1 MMGNARDRKEGSYC
15 FNCKFWR
22 GGDTPMEPDG
32 TPAEGWCGFT
42 LADGAQLYHD
52 TLGVTKSN
60 NWCCLWMAR
69 KDEDYM
75 DEIKGTMPS
84 GLPECPYQ
92 IGKLA
97 YTVVIGSAVSIS
109 IGNGNRVEKM
119 QMPYVMAATV
129 DVLMTDGEQWIPYH
143 KNEHGEIEPL
153 ANACKAVFGFVY
165 ATKEDAEKTLNE
177 LVENYQKAQRH
188 YIE

>member
-1 MMGNARDRKEGSYC
+1 
-15 FNCKFWR
+15 
-22 GGDTPMEPDG
+22 
-32 TPAEGWCGFT
+32 
-42 LADGAQLYHD
+42 
-52 TLGVTKSN
+52 
-60 NWCCLWMAR
+60 
-69 KDEDYM
+69 M

-92 IGKLA
+92 IGKPA
-97 YTVVIGSAVSIS
+97 YMVVIGSAVSIS

-153 ANACKAVFGFVY
+153 ANACKAAFGFVY

>member
-1 MMGNARDRKEGSYC
+1 MMVNARDRKEGSYC

-32 TPAEGWCGFT
+32 TTAEGWCGFT
-42 LADGAQLYHD
+42 LADGTELYHD

-60 NWCCLWMAR
+60 NWCYLWTAR

-84 GLPECPYQ
+84 GLPECQYQ

-97 YTVVIGSAVSIS
+97 YMVAIGDAISVSV
-109 IGNGNRVEKM
+109 GDGKRGERL

-129 DVLMTDGEQWIPYH
+129 DVLMTDGEQWIPCH

-153 ANACKAVFGFVY
+153 ANACKAVFGVVHAFY
-165 ATKEDAEKTLNE
+165 EDAEKALNE
-177 LVENYQKAQRH
+177 LVENYQKSQRQH
-188 YIE
+188 LD